1 MKKKIVSCILS
12 IITVFT
18 LCAGTIG
25 ASASAAPAPYT
36 VTVSGKTVKFEK
48 NAGSYIKNSRLM
60 VPAREMAA
68 ALGCTLKWDA
78 KNKCAVI
85 STKDCSM
92 SLYIG
97 TDSYMSTSNNAIG
110 ATAPQSYGAAPEIK
124 NGRSFMPV
132 CSLELLYYT
141 ISVSGKTVEIKTD
154 DSGSQLP
161 SPMVSYATVAQ
172 AAAAVSFKV
181 KTPSTLKDIEAVNV
195 IDGELVQVNY
205 KGGICYRVSGAALR
219 TELGGNISGDYNVYS
234 NTSSIAAGGW
244 TVTLMGNGNGVSLAV
259 WGDGDNSYSI
269 AFDTPVSSS
278 DVSAIV
284 ASVA

>member
-85 STKDCSM
+85 STKDCSRSKDFID
-92 SLYIG
+92 SL
-97 TDSYMSTSNNAIG
+97 
-110 ATAPQSYGAAPEIK
+110 
-124 NGRSFMPV
+124 
-132 CSLELLYYT
+132 
-141 ISVSGKTVEIKTD
+141 
-154 DSGSQLP
+154 
-161 SPMVSYATVAQ
+161 
-172 AAAAVSFKV
+172 
-181 KTPSTLKDIEAVNV
+181 
-195 IDGELVQVNY
+195 
-205 KGGICYRVSGAALR
+205 
-219 TELGGNISGDYNVYS
+219 
-234 NTSSIAAGGW
+234 
-244 TVTLMGNGNGVSLAV
+244 
-259 WGDGDNSYSI
+259 
-269 AFDTPVSSS
+269 
-278 DVSAIV
+278 
-284 ASVA
+284 